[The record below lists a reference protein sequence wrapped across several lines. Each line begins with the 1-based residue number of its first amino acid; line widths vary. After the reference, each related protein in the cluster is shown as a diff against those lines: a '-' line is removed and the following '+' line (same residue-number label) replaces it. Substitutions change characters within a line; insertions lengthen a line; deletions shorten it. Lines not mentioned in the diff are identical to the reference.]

1 MKGTNKKFAWFGL
14 FLILA
19 LLLSA
24 CAPATPAAAPAA
36 ATATEAAAEATA
48 TEAAPAAEAATA
60 TEAVAATEATTGT
73 IAIPEG
79 TQIALITK
87 HRGNPF
93 FVKMEEGA
101 TKEAEAKGLK
111 LLTAAGN
118 FDGDNES
125 QVTAI
130 ENMINAGVK
139 GILLVANDS
148 SAIVPTVKKARDAG
162 MLIIALDTPLNPED
176 ATDALFATDNTQAG
190 RLIGQYAKAAMAG
203 KPAKIM
209 MLDGTAGTTVSEQRR
224 NGFLEG
230 FGITK
235 DDPQIVCQA
244 DTNGMI
250 DRAQPAAE
258 NCLTANPD
266 INVVYT
272 VNEPA
277 AFGANT
283 ALKAAGTAENVIV
296 VSVDGGCEG
305 VRGVDDGR
313 ISATSQQYPLK
324 MASMGVDALADYI
337 ATGKKVSG
345 YTDTGVTLIA
355 KNPVEGVD
363 SKDTAYGL
371 ANCWGE

>member
-1 MKGTNKKFAWFGL
+1 MKGSSKKFAWFGL
-14 FLILA
+14 FVILA

-24 CAPATPAAAPAA
+24 CAAPAAAPAPA
-36 ATATEAAAEATA
+36 A
-48 TEAAPAAEAATA
+48 TEAAPAEATAEAAPAEA
-60 TEAVAATEATTGT
+60 TDEATAATTETLS
-73 IAIPEG
+73 IPEG

-87 HRGNPF
+87 YRGNPF

-101 TKEAEAKGLK
+101 TKEAESKGLK

-130 ENMINAGVK
+130 ENMVNAGVK

-148 SAIVPTVKKARDAG
+148 SAIVPTVQKARDAG
-162 MLIIALDTPLNPED
+162 MLIIALDTPLAPED
-176 ATDALFATDNTQAG
+176 ASDALFATDNTQAG

-203 KPAKIM
+203 KPAKIAL
-209 MLDGTAGTTVSEQRR
+209 LDGTAGTTVSEQRR

-230 FGITK
+230 FGITA
-235 DDPQIVCQA
+235 DDPQVVCQA

-250 DRAQPAAE
+250 DKAQPAME

-283 ALKAAGTAENVIV
+283 ALKAAGTAENVVV

-337 ATGKKVSG
+337 ANGTKVSG

-355 KNPVEGVD
+355 KNAVEGVE
-363 SKDTAYGL
+363 SQDTAYGL